1 MTLIDLTAISR
12 FSRDRPYRELL
23 YDSPN
28 LRVLAFNFEAGQ
40 ELPVHSHK
48 ADAEVA
54 LLVLEG
60 EGKFLGDHELPA
72 KAGTLLIIPVSTPH
86 GLKAHTALRLLVYIS
101 PTL

>member
-1 MTLIDLTAISR
+1 MTLIDLTATSR
-12 FSRDRPYRELL
+12 FSSDKPYQEIL

-28 LRVLAFNFEAGQ
+28 LRVVAFNFQAGQ

-48 ADAEVA
+48 ADSEVA

-72 KAGTLLIIPVSTPH
+72 QTGTLLIIPVSTPH